1 MMVDAH
7 RVIDIAGGGLAGLS
21 LGIALRNRGVP
32 VRLHEAMSY
41 PKHRVCGEFISGVTN
56 KTLSFLGIE
65 RLFDHTLLHREATW
79 CNADG
84 VLSSFRLPQAA
95 YGISRYRLDEQLC
108 SLLRS
113 MGGKVMEGSR
123 IGTEH
128 RAREGT
134 VWAVGRKPTNQAQWL
149 GLKMHVRG
157 IELRTSLEMHLGDWG
172 YVGLAQVEDEWV
184 NVCGL
189 FRIRPD
195 VRERP
200 QDLLIEYL
208 RRCGLVELAGRLTR
222 AHHREGSYAA
232 VAGFSLGRQQL
243 QSGTCSI
250 GDAESIIPPF
260 TGHGMSMAL
269 QSAELAVEPLVA
281 YAQGMTDWVTCTQH
295 MRASQLR
302 HFRRRLG
309 VAQSFHFALFDPMW
323 RRPVEILA
331 QNDLLPL
338 RLLFSL
344 TR

>member
-1 MMVDAH
+1 MISHAVKT
-7 RVIDIAGGGLAGLS
+7 IDIAGGGLAGLS
-21 LGIALRNRGVP
+21 LGIALRKRGVP
-32 VRLHEAMSY
+32 VRVHEAMSY
-41 PKHRVCGEFISGVTN
+41 PKHRVCGEFISGVTQE
-56 KTLSFLGIE
+56 TLSYLGIE
-65 RLFDHTLLHREATW
+65 QLFAQTLLHHEATW
-79 CNADG
+79 CNAEG
-84 VLSSFRLPQAA
+84 MLSSFHLPQAA

-108 SLLRS
+108 GLLRS
-113 MGGKVMEGSR
+113 MGGEVMEGSR
-123 IGTEH
+123 IGAEH
-128 RAREGT
+128 RSREGT
-134 VWAVGRKPTNQAQWL
+134 VWAVGRKPTTQGQWL
-149 GLKMHVRG
+149 GLKMHARD

-172 YVGLAQVEDEWV
+172 YVGLAQVEDGWV

-189 FRIRPD
+189 FRIRHD

-208 RRCGLVELAGRLTR
+208 KRCGLLELAERLSCS
-222 AHHREGSYAA
+222 HHREGSYAA

-281 YAQGMTDWVTCTQH
+281 YAQGMTDWATCTQH
-295 MRASQLR
+295 MRALQLR

>member
-1 MMVDAH
+1 MITHAGKT
-7 RVIDIAGGGLAGLS
+7 IDIAGGGLAGLS
-21 LGIALRNRGVP
+21 LGIALRKRGVS
-32 VRLHEAMSY
+32 VRVHEAMSY
-41 PKHRVCGEFISGVTN
+41 PKHRVCGEFISGVTQE
-56 KTLSFLGIE
+56 TLSFLGIE
-65 RLFDHTLLHREATW
+65 RLFDQTLLHHEATW
-79 CNADG
+79 CNAEG

-95 YGISRYRLDEQLC
+95 FGISRYRLDEQLC
-108 SLLRS
+108 GLLRS
-113 MGGKVMEGSR
+113 MGGEVMEGSR
-123 IGTEH
+123 IGAEH
-128 RAREGT
+128 RSREGT
-134 VWAVGRKPTNQAQWL
+134 VWAVGRKPTTQGQWL
-149 GLKMHVRG
+149 GLKMHVRD

-172 YVGLAQVEDEWV
+172 YVGLAQVEDGWV

-208 RRCGLVELAGRLTR
+208 RRCGLVELADRLSR
-222 AHHREGSYAA
+222 SNHREGSYAA
-232 VAGFSLGRQQL
+232 VAGFSLGRQPM
-243 QSGTCSI
+243 QSGICSI

-269 QSAELAVEPLVA
+269 QSAELAVEPLLA
-281 YAQGMTDWVTCTQH
+281 YAQGMIDWATCSQR
-295 MRASQLR
+295 MRSSQLR
-302 HFRRRLG
+302 HFRRRLS

>member
-1 MMVDAH
+1 MISHAVKT
-7 RVIDIAGGGLAGLS
+7 IDIAGGGLAGLS
-21 LGIALRNRGVP
+21 LGIALRKRGVP
-32 VRLHEAMSY
+32 VRVHEAMSY
-41 PKHRVCGEFISGVTN
+41 PKHRVCGEFISGVTQE
-56 KTLSFLGIE
+56 TLSYLGIE
-65 RLFDHTLLHREATW
+65 QLFAQTLLHREATW
-79 CNADG
+79 CNAEG
-84 VLSSFRLPQAA
+84 MLSSFRLPQAA

-108 SLLRS
+108 GLLRS
-113 MGGKVMEGSR
+113 MGGEVMEGSR
-123 IGTEH
+123 IGAEH
-128 RAREGT
+128 RSREGT
-134 VWAVGRKPTNQAQWL
+134 VWAVGRKPTTQGQWL
-149 GLKMHVRG
+149 GLKMHVRD

-172 YVGLAQVEDEWV
+172 YVGLAQVEDDWV

-189 FRIRPD
+189 FRIRHD

-208 RRCGLVELAGRLTR
+208 KRCGLVELAERLSCS
-222 AHHREGSYAA
+222 HHREGSYAA

-281 YAQGMTDWVTCTQH
+281 YAQGMTDWANCTQH
-295 MRASQLR
+295 MRASQLQ

-331 QNDLLPL
+331 KNDLLPL

>member
-1 MMVDAH
+1 MISHAVKT
-7 RVIDIAGGGLAGLS
+7 IDIAGGGLAGLS
-21 LGIALRNRGVP
+21 LGIALRKRGVP
-32 VRLHEAMSY
+32 VRVHEAMSY
-41 PKHRVCGEFISGVTN
+41 PKHRVCGEFISGVTQE
-56 KTLSFLGIE
+56 TLSYLGVE
-65 RLFDHTLLHREATW
+65 QLFAQTLLHREATW
-79 CNADG
+79 CNAEG
-84 VLSSFRLPQAA
+84 MLSSFRLPQLA

-108 SLLRS
+108 GLLRS
-113 MGGKVMEGSR
+113 MGGEVMEGSR
-123 IGTEH
+123 IGAEH
-128 RAREGT
+128 RTREGT
-134 VWAVGRKPTNQAQWL
+134 VWAVGRKPTTQGQWL
-149 GLKMHVRG
+149 GLKMHVRD

-172 YVGLAQVEDEWV
+172 YVGLAQVEDGWV

-189 FRIRPD
+189 FRIRHD

-208 RRCGLVELAGRLTR
+208 KRCGLVELAERLSCS
-222 AHHREGSYAA
+222 HHREGSYAA
-232 VAGFSLGRQQL
+232 VAGFLLGRQQL

-260 TGHGMSMAL
+260 TGNGMSMAL
-269 QSAELAVEPLVA
+269 QSAELAVESLVA
-281 YAQGMTDWVTCTQH
+281 YAQGMTDWATCTQH

-331 QNDLLPL
+331 KNDLLPL

>member
-1 MMVDAH
+1 MISHAVKT
-7 RVIDIAGGGLAGLS
+7 IDIAGGGLAGLS
-21 LGIALRNRGVP
+21 LGIALRKRGVP
-32 VRLHEAMSY
+32 VRVHEAMSY
-41 PKHRVCGEFISGVTN
+41 PKHRVCGEFISGVTQE
-56 KTLSFLGIE
+56 TLSYLGIE
-65 RLFDHTLLHREATW
+65 QLFAQTLLHHEATW
-79 CNADG
+79 CNAEG
-84 VLSSFRLPQAA
+84 MLTSFHLPQAA

-108 SLLRS
+108 GLLRS
-113 MGGKVMEGSR
+113 MGGEVMEGSR
-123 IGTEH
+123 IGAEH
-128 RAREGT
+128 RSREGT
-134 VWAVGRKPTNQAQWL
+134 VGAVGRKPTTQGQWL
-149 GLKMHVRG
+149 GLKMHVRD

-172 YVGLAQVEDEWV
+172 YVGLAQVEDDWV

-189 FRIRPD
+189 FRIRHD

-208 RRCGLVELAGRLTR
+208 RRCGLVELAERLSCS
-222 AHHREGSYAA
+222 HHREGSYAA

-269 QSAELAVEPLVA
+269 QSAELAVESLVA
-281 YAQGMTDWVTCTQH
+281 YAQGMTDWATCTQH

-331 QNDLLPL
+331 KNDLLPL

>member
-1 MMVDAH
+1 
-7 RVIDIAGGGLAGLS
+7 
-21 LGIALRNRGVP
+21 
-32 VRLHEAMSY
+32 MSY
-41 PKHRVCGEFISGVTN
+41 PKHRVCGEFISGVTQE
-56 KTLSFLGIE
+56 TLSYLGIE
-65 RLFDHTLLHREATW
+65 QLFAQTLLHREATW
-79 CNADG
+79 CNAEG
-84 VLSSFRLPQAA
+84 MLSSFRLPQAA

-108 SLLRS
+108 GLLRS
-113 MGGKVMEGSR
+113 MGGEVMEGSR
-123 IGTEH
+123 IGAEH
-128 RAREGT
+128 RSREGT
-134 VWAVGRKPTNQAQWL
+134 VWAVGRKPTTQGQWL
-149 GLKMHVRG
+149 GLKMHARD

-172 YVGLAQVEDEWV
+172 YVGLAQVEDGWV

-189 FRIRPD
+189 FRIRHD

-208 RRCGLVELAGRLTR
+208 KRCGLVELAERLSCS
-222 AHHREGSYAA
+222 HHREGSYAA
-232 VAGFSLGRQQL
+232 VAGFSLGRQHL

-281 YAQGMTDWVTCTQH
+281 YAQGMTDWATCTQH
-295 MRASQLR
+295 MRALQLR

>member
-1 MMVDAH
+1 MIAH
-7 RVIDIAGGGLAGLS
+7 ADKTIEIAGGGLAGLS
-21 LGIALRNRGVP
+21 LGIALRKRGVP
-32 VRLHEAMSY
+32 VRVHEAMSY
-41 PKHRVCGEFISGVTN
+41 PKHRVCGEFISGVSQE
-56 KTLSFLGIE
+56 TLCFLGIE
-65 RLFDHTLLHREATW
+65 ELFEQTLLHRDATW

-84 VLSSFRLPQAA
+84 KLSSFRLPQAA

-113 MGGKVMEGSR
+113 MGGEVIEGSR
-123 IGTEH
+123 MGAEH
-128 RAREGT
+128 RSSEGT
-134 VWAVGRKPTNQAQWL
+134 VWAVGRKPTTQGQWL
-149 GLKMHVRG
+149 GLKMHVRDMD
-157 IELRTSLEMHLGDWG
+157 LHTSLEMHLGDWG
-172 YVGLAQVEDEWV
+172 YVGLARVEDGWV

-195 VRERP
+195 LRERP
-200 QDLLIEYL
+200 QNLLVEYL
-208 RRCGLVELAGRLTR
+208 RRCGLVELADRLGCCQ
-222 AHHREGSYAA
+222 HREGSHAA
-232 VAGFSLGRQQL
+232 VAGFSLGRQEL
-243 QSGTCSI
+243 QSHTCSI

-269 QSAELAVEPLVA
+269 QSAELAIEPLVS
-281 YAQGMTDWVTCTQH
+281 YAKGKTDWATCTQQ

-309 VAQSFHFALFDPMW
+309 VAQSFHSALFDPMW

-331 QNDLLPL
+331 QNNLLPL

>member
-1 MMVDAH
+1 
-7 RVIDIAGGGLAGLS
+7 
-21 LGIALRNRGVP
+21 
-32 VRLHEAMSY
+32 
-41 PKHRVCGEFISGVTN
+41 
-56 KTLSFLGIE
+56 
-65 RLFDHTLLHREATW
+65 
-79 CNADG
+79 
-84 VLSSFRLPQAA
+84 
-95 YGISRYRLDEQLC
+95 
-108 SLLRS
+108 
-113 MGGKVMEGSR
+113 MGGEVMEGSR
-123 IGTEH
+123 IGAEH
-128 RAREGT
+128 RSREGT
-134 VWAVGRKPTNQAQWL
+134 VGAVGRKPTTQGQWL
-149 GLKMHVRG
+149 GLKMHVRD

-172 YVGLAQVEDEWV
+172 YVGLAQVEDDWV

-189 FRIRPD
+189 FRIRHD

-208 RRCGLVELAGRLTR
+208 RRCGLVELAERLSCS
-222 AHHREGSYAA
+222 HHREGSYAA

-269 QSAELAVEPLVA
+269 QSAELAVESLVA
-281 YAQGMTDWVTCTQH
+281 YAQGMTYWATCTQH

-331 QNDLLPL
+331 KNDLLPL